1 MLRSLLAVFLCWLL
15 PTASLFAAY
24 EWRSFAD
31 DKDQIALWQDGRQLG
46 NYRFSTREY
55 FPRLAP
61 GVWGSPC
68 EPPYPPPCR
77 CCAGCLCEGD
87 CKCPQGKPC
96 GDGCRCLYPAKV
108 EPDGT
113 LNFGLDLDRI
123 PPVREHILN
132 GKEVSKEELL
142 KAIGK
147 PQLPDDSKWLCLTI
161 IGPEAAR
168 QRVLADLQSSPAL
181 APWKGKIKVQDYPPD
196 HWAVKDTGFVTT
208 GNPTIYCQA
217 PDGKVLHRQDD
228 YRGPE
233 TLAEVLRK
241 ADPAY
246 KPEKDPDLNKS
257 LTNVPLVV
265 WIAGAILLIL
275 LLKGE
280 QK

>member
-1 MLRSLLAVFLCWLL
+1 MR
-15 PTASLFAAY
+15 AAY

-31 DKDQIALWQDGRQLG
+31 DKDQIALWRDGRQLG
-46 NYRFSTREY
+46 NYRFSTGQY

-61 GVWGSPC
+61 DVWGSPC

-77 CCAGCLCEGD
+77 CCEGCRCESD

-96 GDGCRCLYPAKV
+96 CHGCPCLYPARI

-113 LNFGLDLDRI
+113 INFGLDLARI
-123 PPVREHILN
+123 PPVQEHILN

-161 IGPEAAR
+161 IGPDAAR
-168 QRVLADLQSSPAL
+168 QRVLEDLRSSPTL
-181 APWKGKIKVQDYPPD
+181 AAWKDKIKVQDYPPD
-196 HWAVKDTGFVTT
+196 HWAVKDSGFVTT
-208 GNPTIYCQA
+208 GKPTIYCQA
-217 PDGKVLHRQDD
+217 PDGKVLHRQDE

-233 TLAEVLRK
+233 ALAEVLRK
-241 ADPAY
+241 ADAGY
-246 KPEKDPDLNKS
+246 QPEKDPDLNKRLQS
-257 LTNVPLVV
+257 VPPVV
-265 WIAGAILLIL
+265 WIAGAIVLVL

>member
-1 MLRSLLAVFLCWLL
+1 MLRSLLAVFLCWFFLTAPL
-15 PTASLFAAY
+15 PAAY

-31 DKDQIALWQDGRQLG
+31 DSDQISLWENGRQLG
-46 NYRFSTREY
+46 NYLFSTREY
-55 FPRLAP
+55 RPRLAP

-77 CCAGCLCEGD
+77 CCKGCRCECD
-87 CKCPQGKPC
+87 CKCSQGKPC
-96 GDGCRCLYPAKV
+96 CEGCRCIYPAKV

-113 LNFGLDLDRI
+113 LNFGLDLARMS
-123 PPVREHILN
+123 PTSEHFLN
-132 GKEVSKEELL
+132 GKEVSKAELL

-168 QRVLADLQSSPAL
+168 KQVLKDLQFSSAL
-181 APWKGKIKVQDYPPD
+181 APWKDEVKVQDYPPD
-196 HWAVKDTGFVTT
+196 HWAVKDVGFVTT

-233 TLAEVLRK
+233 ALAEALRK
-241 ADPAY
+241 ADETYQP
-246 KPEKDPDLNKS
+246 KKDADLNKPLS
-257 LTNVPLVV
+257 SVPPVV
-265 WIAGAILLIL
+265 WVAGAILLIL